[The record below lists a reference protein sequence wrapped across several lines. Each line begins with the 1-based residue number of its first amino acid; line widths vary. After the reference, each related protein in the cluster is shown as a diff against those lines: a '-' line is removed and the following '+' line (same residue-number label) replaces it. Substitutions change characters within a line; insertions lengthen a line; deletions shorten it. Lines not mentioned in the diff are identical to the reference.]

1 MEIFDSIV
9 IGAGQAG
16 LAMSACL
23 RMRGVSHIVLERGL
37 IAQRWRSERW
47 DSFRLLSPNWQTRLP
62 GHHYRG
68 KDPDGF
74 MTGLE
79 VIELLE
85 HYAATAPVRTG
96 TAVSAVERSDGGYR
110 VVSSTGVLWARNVI
124 VATGDLD
131 RPRFPQLS
139 AELPAGL
146 KQVHSSEYRNP
157 AQLPL
162 GAVLVV
168 GAGPSGQQIA
178 DELARAGRLVHIAV
192 GRHQMLPR
200 RYRGQDSYWWLDR
213 LGMLSRTVD
222 SLAHP
227 DERFAPNAVLT
238 GGSADLDLHRLVL
251 AGVQPHGRL
260 VGFDGTSLIFA
271 DDLHRTFRDAE
282 AAGVRF
288 RSSVDDHVRRT
299 GTDAP
304 QGSIGVSAPPWLHR
318 KSQSLDVSAE
328 NLVGVVWAT
337 GFTADR
343 SWLPANALT
352 ASGAPS
358 HVRGVSPLPGLYF
371 LGLKWQHRRSSHTI
385 DGVGRDAEYLAEH
398 VISRY
403 VERADRSDTGDQES
417 TTPSRQGVQR
427 REATV

>member
-23 RMRGVSHIVLERGL
+23 RLRGIRHVVLERGRV
-37 IAQRWRSERW
+37 AERWRSERW

-68 KDPDGF
+68 PDPDGF
-74 MTGLE
+74 MTGSE
-79 VIELLE
+79 VVELLE
-85 HYAATAPVRTG
+85 RYATTAPVRTG
-96 TAVSAVERSDGGYR
+96 VPVASVASEDGGYR
-110 VVSSTGVLWARNVI
+110 VTTSAGVMWCRNVV

-131 RPRFPQLS
+131 RPRIPRI
-139 AELPAGL
+139 AADLPADL
-146 KQVHSSEYRNP
+146 VQLHSSEYRNP
-157 AQLPL
+157 DQLPP

-178 DELARAGRLVHIAV
+178 DELGRAGRDVHIAV

-227 DERFAPNAVLT
+227 DDRFAPNAVLT
-238 GGSADLDLHRLVL
+238 GGTADLDLNRLVR
-251 AGVQPHGRL
+251 AGVHPHGRL
-260 VGFDGTSLIFA
+260 LGFDGTSLTFA
-271 DDLHRTFRDAE
+271 ADLLRTYTTAE
-282 AAGVRF
+282 ANAVRF
-288 RSSVDDHVRRT
+288 RSSVDDYIRRT
-299 GTDAP
+299 GNDAP
-304 QGSIGVSAPPWLHR
+304 PQTPNAPGTPAAFWLHR
-318 KSQSLDVSAE
+318 ACRSLDLRAAD
-328 NLVGVVWAT
+328 LVGVIWAT

-343 SWLPANALT
+343 TWLPAGALH

-358 HVRGVSPLPGLYF
+358 QTRGISPLAGLYF

-385 DGVGRDAEYLAEH
+385 DGVGRDAEYLAKH
-398 VISRY
+398 IVARFA
-403 VERADRSDTGDQES
+403 ERAEFQLQQTILRE
-417 TTPSRQGVQR
+417 GVT
-427 REATV
+427 A